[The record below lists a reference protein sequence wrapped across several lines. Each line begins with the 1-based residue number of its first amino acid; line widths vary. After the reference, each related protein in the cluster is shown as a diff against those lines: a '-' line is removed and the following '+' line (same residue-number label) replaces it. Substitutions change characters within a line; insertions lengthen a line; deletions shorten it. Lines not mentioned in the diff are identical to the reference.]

1 MFGSLGN
8 LVQGPVAKTAEL
20 PQVLERQ
27 QLDRLWQLLSQ
38 TCLADHLV
46 LVGSAAVYRTP
57 SSLPPLTTDADYAI
71 DQSIL
76 RQHLDEFL
84 AQLQSLGF
92 ERVADTSTFV
102 HPDGFSFD
110 LLGLDAPGLGDRV
123 ADFSNF
129 SAMVFED
136 LCQVVAE
143 PGAIQVGPDQGRVLS
158 PPALVL
164 SKLRTWRREK
174 GIKDKLQA
182 LALVG
187 ELGQSAE
194 FQAQLVLMVGR
205 LSGED
210 WQDLLADA
218 QAAFIGLG
226 REEGREYAHY
236 GPLVERGF
244 QMLIALRPAL

>member
-1 MFGSLGN
+1 MTGTN
-8 LVQGPVAKTAEL
+8 PVRGPFARAAEL
-20 PQVLERQ
+20 PQVLERR

-71 DQSIL
+71 HQSL
-76 RQHLDEFL
+76 LSQYLDEFL

-102 HPDGFSFD
+102 HPEGFSFD
-110 LLGLDAPGLGDRV
+110 LLALDVPGHGDRV

-136 LCQVVAE
+136 LCQVAAE
-143 PGAIQVGPDQGRVLS
+143 PGAIQVMPDQGRVLS

-187 ELGQSAE
+187 ELGQSEE
-194 FQAQLVLMVGR
+194 FQAQLKLMVCR
-205 LSGED
+205 LGEED

-226 REEGREYAHY
+226 REEGREYARY
-236 GPLVERGF
+236 GPLVEQGF
-244 QMLIALRPAL
+244 RMLIALRPAL